1 MFEICIHL
9 CIYIFLK
16 RRFGLK
22 SMDLIITSESNGQI
36 KELIKL
42 QKQAR
47 ERRKTKK
54 FVAEGIKMVL
64 EAINFDKLDKL
75 YVSES
80 AFDRTAQRLGDK
92 LERIPY
98 EVVADNVFKQISDT
112 VTPQGVLATVNMPE
126 YDVKEILSDERKAWV
141 LLDDLRDP
149 GNLGTIIRTSEGAG
163 MSGVIMSKESVD
175 LFNPKVVRSTMG
187 AIFRVKFCYVES
199 LIDIIEEIKKSG
211 YDVYATAME
220 GSEVYDC
227 VDYTKGS
234 AFIIGNEANGV
245 SDAVFEKA
253 SKRIRIPME
262 GKLESLNAAVSAAII
277 MYEMAR
283 QKRK

>member
-1 MFEICIHL
+1 MFGICIHL
-9 CIYIFLK
+9 CIYIVLK

-22 SMDLIITSESNGQI
+22 SKDLIITSESNGQI

-220 GSEVYDC
+220 GSEVYDF

>member
-1 MFEICIHL
+1 MFGICIHL
-9 CIYIFLK
+9 CIYIVLK

-22 SMDLIITSESNGQI
+22 SKDLIITSESNGQI

-220 GSEVYDC
+220 GREVYDC

>member
-9 CIYIFLK
+9 CIYIVLK

-22 SMDLIITSESNGQI
+22 SKDLIITSESNGQI

-98 EVVADNVFKQISDT
+98 EVVADNVFKPIR
-112 VTPQGVLATVNMPE
+112 LHLRE
-126 YDVKEILSDERKAWV
+126 F
-141 LLDDLRDP
+141 LLQSICL
-149 GNLGTIIRTSEGAG
+149 
-163 MSGVIMSKESVD
+163 
-175 LFNPKVVRSTMG
+175 STMLK
-187 AIFRVKFCYVES
+187 KFCRMRE
-199 LIDIIEEIKKSG
+199 KRG
-211 YDVYATAME
+211 YFWM
-220 GSEVYDC
+220 
-227 VDYTKGS
+227 
-234 AFIIGNEANGV
+234 I
-245 SDAVFEKA
+245 
-253 SKRIRIPME
+253 
-262 GKLESLNAAVSAAII
+262 
-277 MYEMAR
+277 
-283 QKRK
+283 

>member
-1 MFEICIHL
+1 M
-9 CIYIFLK
+9 
-16 RRFGLK
+16 K
-22 SMDLIITSESNGQI
+22 SRNSIITSESNGQI

-54 FVAEGIKMVL
+54 FVAEGIKMVQ
-64 EAINFDKLDKL
+64 EAINFNKLDKL
-75 YVSES
+75 YISES
-80 AFDRTAQRLGDK
+80 AFEKTVQKLGEMLD
-92 LERIPY
+92 RIPY

-112 VTPQGVLATVNMPE
+112 VTPQGVLAVVNMPE
-126 YDVKEILSDERKAWV
+126 YDVKDILSDERKAWV

-187 AIFRVKFCYVES
+187 AIFRVPFCYVDS
-199 LIDIIEEIKKSG
+199 LTCVIDSIKSSG
-211 YDVYATAME
+211 YEVYASAME
-220 GSEVYDC
+220 GSEVYDH
-227 VDYTKGS
+227 VDYTKGA

-245 SDAVFEKA
+245 SDEVFEKA

-277 MYEMAR
+277 MYEIAR
-283 QKRK
+283 QKR

>member
-1 MFEICIHL
+1 MFGICIHL
-9 CIYIFLK
+9 CIYIVLK

-22 SMDLIITSESNGQI
+22 SKDLIITSESNGQI

-54 FVAEGIKMVL
+54 FL

-262 GKLESLNAAVSAAII
+262 SLNAAVSAAII
-277 MYEMAR
+277 MYEVAR

>member
-1 MFEICIHL
+1 MFGICIHL
-9 CIYIFLK
+9 CIYIVLK

-22 SMDLIITSESNGQI
+22 SKDLIITSESNGQI

-199 LIDIIEEIKKSG
+199 LIDLIEEIKKSG
-211 YDVYATAME
+211 DDVYATAME
-220 GSEVYDC
+220 GREVYDC